1 MYFISTS
8 GAVHG
13 LTTSDPCLK
22 IWWLAESLNI
32 TKSNRVYKNMSNSQK
47 NKGRKKRT
55 GRRNSKM
62 NYDQT
67 TNTQVKFTSR
77 SNKTNKRCC
86 KNSFSEDLMNLR
98 MFGEWQKYCKG
109 RNLKALRGSIISR
122 LPDHFVAK
130 YNRHMDHFVKYLEN
144 EIKK

>member
-1 MYFISTS
+1 
-8 GAVHG
+8 
-13 LTTSDPCLK
+13 
-22 IWWLAESLNI
+22 
-32 TKSNRVYKNMSNSQK
+32 MSKSQK

-67 TNTQVKFTSR
+67 TNSQVKFTSK

-86 KNSFSEDLMNLR
+86 KNSFGEQLMNLR
-98 MFGEWQKYCKG
+98 MFGELQNYWKG

-122 LPDHFVAK
+122 LPEPFVK
-130 YNRHMDHFVKYLEN
+130 KFSKHMDHFVKFLEN
-144 EIKK
+144 ELKG

>member
-1 MYFISTS
+1 
-8 GAVHG
+8 
-13 LTTSDPCLK
+13 
-22 IWWLAESLNI
+22 
-32 TKSNRVYKNMSNSQK
+32 MSNSQK

-98 MFGEWQKYCKG
+98 MFGELQKYWKG

-122 LPDHFVAK
+122 LPEHFVAK
-130 YNRHMDHFVKYLEN
+130 YNKHMDHFVKYLEN

>member
-1 MYFISTS
+1 MS
-8 GAVHG
+8 
-13 LTTSDPCLK
+13 
-22 IWWLAESLNI
+22 
-32 TKSNRVYKNMSNSQK
+32 SNQK

-67 TNTQVKFTSR
+67 TNKQVRFNSK

-86 KNSFSEDLMNLR
+86 KNSFSEELMNLR
-98 MFGEWQKYCKG
+98 MFGELQGYWKG

-122 LPDHFVAK
+122 LPETFVTK
-130 YNRHMDHFVKYLEN
+130 YSKHMDNFVEYLEN
-144 EIKK
+144 ELKG